1 MTTEQAELID
11 EALSFLLDQSYE
23 RGDDFEEQIEAARDA
38 AYAAVNKDDQEAEGD
53 ETDYHNEGMAQ
64 R

>member
-53 ETDYHNEGMAQ
+53 ETD
-64 R
+64 